1 MRIDLDARVRTSD
14 GREAGSVQRVIL
26 DPSTNQIEA
35 FVVSTGGLGGHD
47 VVVPHADLAA
57 ASDDGDAVRLSLS
70 KDELE
75 RLEPFAPEQFMAPP
89 VGWMAPPLF
98 GYPENAYVWPASYAG
113 TAPVA
118 AGAYAGAAVGGT
130 RPDTEAETAPTGAA
144 AASAGEVGDIDVPKG
159 TPVFDRNG
167 EDVGVVDDVRFDN
180 DTGQLMG
187 FVVRAGGAL
196 RTFFGGGETTEI
208 ARSLID
214 HVGGDGVYLRV
225 LRDEVAGQAA
235 DAARRG

>member
-14 GREAGSVQRVIL
+14 GHEAGSVRRVIL
-26 DPSTNQIEA
+26 DPATNQIEA
-35 FVVSTGGLGGHD
+35 FVVSTGGFGGHD

-70 KDELE
+70 KADVE
-75 RLEPFAPEQFMAPP
+75 RLEPYAPDRFMAPP
-89 VGWMAPPLF
+89 LGWVAPPLF
-98 GYPENAYVWPASYAG
+98 GYPENAYAWPASYAG
-113 TAPVA
+113 TAPVT
-118 AGAYAGAAVGGT
+118 AGAYAGPAVEGT
-130 RPDTEAETAPTGAA
+130 RPNTEAAPPGATAE
-144 AASAGEVGDIDVPKG
+144 SAGEGGEIDVPKG

-196 RTFFGGGETTEI
+196 RTLFGGGETTEI

-225 LRDEVAGQAA
+225 LRDKVAEQAA
-235 DAARRG
+235 GEARRS